1 MKSSIKIILRYF
13 LLFIE
18 SLMFIMIA
26 LITTFKFTL
35 LDSNYVE
42 NEFAKNN
49 YYKKLSKEIKTE
61 MSYYTNQSG
70 FEDSVLDNVFTEND
84 VKYAFERFVN
94 SIYIGEKFS
103 INTQKLED
111 NLNKNIDEALKD
123 TNFKVT
129 NAEEIDKFVK
139 QMITTYENEIKLMG
153 YIDSVRGVVPKII
166 DICDTLLLILV
177 VAFTICIAISIK
189 VFRGRDLSIIFYT
202 SAFLLVFFVLFIK
215 NSIDI
220 NNISIYSELV
230 SNIIKALVKN
240 VLNIIGIV
248 ACSSLGVGLITD
260 ILRKERRHHHHHHHR
275 SSHEEV

>member
-1 MKSSIKIILRYF
+1 MKSSIKIVLRYL

-18 SLMFIMIA
+18 SLMLIMIA
-26 LITTFKFTL
+26 LIITFKFTL

-84 VKYAFERFVN
+84 VRYSFERFIN

-103 INTQKLED
+103 INTQKIEE
-111 NLNKNIDEALKD
+111 NLNKNIDDALKD

-129 NAEEIDKFVK
+129 NAEEIEKFVK

-153 YIDSVRGVVPKII
+153 YVDSVRGIIPKII
-166 DICDTLLLILV
+166 DICDTLLLILTV
-177 VAFTICIAISIK
+177 VFTICILISIK
-189 VFRGRDLSIIFYT
+189 IFRGRDLSVIFYT
-202 SAFLLVFFVLFIK
+202 SSFLLLFFILFVK

-230 SNIIKALVKN
+230 SNIIKALIKN
-240 VLNIIGIV
+240 VLNIIGII
-248 ACSSLGVGLITD
+248 ACSSLGIGLIID